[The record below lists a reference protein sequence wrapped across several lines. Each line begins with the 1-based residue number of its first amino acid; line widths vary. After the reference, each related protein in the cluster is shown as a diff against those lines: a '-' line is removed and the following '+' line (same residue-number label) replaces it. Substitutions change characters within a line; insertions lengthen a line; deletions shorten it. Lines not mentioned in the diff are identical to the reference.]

1 MKDIIIFISAL
12 LFISNVTGQGTYFNN
27 AYNYNDFS
35 PASAIIEYEKDFIF
49 SGVTYDSV
57 NNSLSFYITSIDSIG
72 NLNYWNTISDPDK
85 LYWAGYRGCGLS
97 RVSQEGFV
105 ASGCV
110 NHPNRTNAILYRF
123 NALGDTMWTKQY
135 PDTINNMWTQ
145 FWDCNTT
152 NDQGFIMV
160 GNHSIE
166 AYYTNIF
173 LVKTDS
179 LGNEQWRKEYGE
191 PGWIKH
197 GYSVV
202 QTPDK
207 GYLLGCYEYIAGQDT
222 TGDPVVMKVDSIG
235 NVEWMKNIGWPFR
248 DIVPHV
254 CLGNDGS
261 YIAGTSISD
270 SVIQDNFYTR
280 IKVTKMSLNGD
291 IIWERTYCQTEKDN
305 GLYAIYPDHDG
316 GYIATGKRDNYF
328 HPGSW
333 WNEYGWLLKIDENAD
348 SIWYREYQFH
358 TGTGDDFNKLYD
370 LCLAPDGG
378 YVMVGK
384 TDTWDSPDFAWVIKV
399 DSFGCDTPGCNSV
412 GIIEPKMPFKN
423 EALVI
428 YPNPATLEIH
438 IDIRSFDFVQEM
450 YSKPE
455 IRYSIFIYD
464 MFGRKQDEVQMP
476 EGQNGVRLDV
486 SDYPVGIYIVA
497 LKSDQ
502 GIWGRSKFV
511 KR

>member
-1 MKDIIIFISAL
+1 MKTLLIIISAFL
-12 LFISNVTGQGTYFNN
+12 YISNVTGQSIFFNN

-35 PASAIIEYEKDFIF
+35 PALAVIEYENGYIF

-57 NNSLSFYITSIDSIG
+57 NNSLSTYIASIDSIG
-72 NLNYWNTISDPDK
+72 SLMYWKTISHPDRY
-85 LYWAGYRGCGLS
+85 YWAGYAGSLISLYER
-97 RVSQEGFV
+97 GFV
-105 ASGCV
+105 LAGSV
-110 NHPNRTNAILYRF
+110 NYHPDSSNGILYRF
-123 NALGDTMWTKQY
+123 SHEGDTLWTKQY
-135 PDTINNMWTQ
+135 PDTIHHRYQIFHKCNIVDNN
-145 FWDCNTT
+145 
-152 NDQGFIMV
+152 GFIMIGATSV
-160 GNHSIE
+160 APYN
-166 AYYTNIF
+166 TNI
-173 LVKTDS
+173 LLIKADS
-179 LGNEQWRKEYGE
+179 LGNEQWRKEYGA

-280 IKVTKMSLNGD
+280 IKVTKISLNGD
-291 IIWERTYCQTEKDN
+291 IIWDRTYCQTEKDN

-316 GYIATGKRDNYF
+316 GYIATGKRDNFF

-333 WNEYGWLLKIDENAD
+333 WNEFGWLLKIDENGD
-348 SIWYREYQFH
+348 SVWYREYQYH

-412 GIIEPKMPFKN
+412 GIITPQSSETREVF
-423 EALVI
+423 VI
-428 YPNPATLEIH
+428 YPNPTTSEIN
-438 IDIRSFDFVQEM
+438 IRYSLFDP
-450 YSKPE
+450 STSLRTG

-464 MFGRKQDEVQMP
+464 MFGRKQDEVP
-476 EGQNGVRLDV
+476 IPKGQKLTHIDI
-486 SDYPVGIYIVA
+486 SDYPAGIYIVV
-497 LKSDQ
+497 LKSVQ
-502 GIWGRSKFV
+502 GILGRSKFV